1 MSQNFRHETNT
12 FTLPTTGTPVTVL
25 TFNPSSLQYARVQIS
40 GGTALWIGD
49 GVGGDGL
56 PLQNGVAVTF
66 TGGEYRGDSDEVTVK
81 LCSADGAE
89 ITVDVM
95 KCTYSRRMI

>member
-56 PLQNGVAVTF
+56 PLQNGVAITF
-66 TGGEYRGDSDEVTVK
+66 TGGEYRGDSDPDLRPGRVRAAGLGSVRHRVV
-81 LCSADGAE
+81 C
-89 ITVDVM
+89 
-95 KCTYSRRMI
+95 R